1 MRGLSGSLF
10 SLQFLQER
18 LSSALAGE
26 LGESERESARRRA
39 RSIVSGLT
47 AIGPAS
53 SVRAIFDLVAAPL
66 LDLLGFKATAVDSLE
81 SGLLSSPLRPAAYTG
96 GLPAP
101 LVLVVAPWN
110 ASLDG
115 AWRDAVRAG
124 ISAGA
129 EWALCQNGQDIRIVD
144 ARRTYARR
152 YLEFNLALSLRD
164 AEAFC
169 VLWGLL
175 RVGAFRR
182 RGGSVI
188 DRALALSNAHQVSVG
203 AALERGVRA
212 SVTAVSGALGARA
225 ADQALTIVY
234 RILFLLFAEARGLV
248 PMWHPTYRKAYA
260 IGTLTEQALAG
271 SSRGLWA
278 ALQATSRLAH
288 AGCHA
293 GELVVTPFNGRLF
306 EPARTPLAESRRVND
321 ATVREVLLALSTTSG
336 DGGRRRVSYRDLDVE
351 QLGAVYE
358 SVLDLT
364 TVSTTHT
371 NRSVRKQTGSFYTP
385 RSITEYLVRRTL
397 HPLVERR
404 SAREIL
410 SLRVLDLAMGS
421 GAFLVAACR
430 YLATA
435 CERAMIR
442 DGQELEDV
450 LDQTC
455 RDGAANPP
463 DPSET
468 GDLRNL
474 RVSAVLRR
482 AVAQRCLFGVDL
494 NPTAVQL
501 GRLSLWL
508 ATLAADRPLTFLDH
522 RLRDGDSLVGASIFD
537 LLRQPPGLGARR
549 GPRAAQNAR
558 TSLFD
563 LSEDFE
569 RSLGETASGR
579 MRIAEEPGDTLA
591 AVRGKERALAALGGR
606 EGPLA
611 RWRELANLWCAAW
624 FWPDLSDAPDRREY
638 VALAAEIG
646 GGTGVLPSQH
656 ANRRLAVAAAT
667 SRERRFLHWTLEF
680 PEVFFDA
687 VGSPLGAAGFD
698 AILGNPPWEM
708 LRGDHRDAA
717 ALVRFARGGGM
728 YRLQG
733 RGHANLYQLFLE
745 RAMTLLAPGGRVG
758 LVLPSSLALD
768 HGSAALRRH
777 LLDRCAVDS
786 IVGFENRD
794 AVFPIHRSLRFLL
807 VTATRGESSGA
818 IACRFGERDPR
829 VLDRIPDGGTPR
841 EAFPVTLTTHL
852 IARLSGDQLVIPEI
866 RSPIDL
872 AIAEKAAAAPP
883 LGSDTGWGARFG
895 RELNATDDAEVFRP
909 PRQGLPIIEGKQLT
923 PFAVNPRA
931 ARFSIR
937 TSDARARLRNE
948 PFSRARLA
956 YRDVASASN
965 RLSLI
970 AAIVPSGCVTTHT
983 VFCLKDARPIKD
995 QRVLCALLNS
1005 YVANFLVRQRIGTHL
1020 STAIV
1025 EQLPVPRPER
1035 GSMAYEDLAR
1045 LSTHLEMDPE
1055 DRDAAAATHARA
1067 ARLYGLDTDEL
1078 CHVLDTFPLVPR
1090 DRRAAVLS
1098 AWARI

>member
-1 MRGLSGSLF
+1 M
-10 SLQFLQER
+10 
-18 LSSALAGE
+18 
-26 LGESERESARRRA
+26 
-39 RSIVSGLT
+39 
-47 AIGPAS
+47 
-53 SVRAIFDLVAAPL
+53 
-66 LDLLGFKATAVDSLE
+66 
-81 SGLLSSPLRPAAYTG
+81 
-96 GLPAP
+96 
-101 LVLVVAPWN
+101 
-110 ASLDG
+110 
-115 AWRDAVRAG
+115 
-124 ISAGA
+124 
-129 EWALCQNGQDIRIVD
+129 
-144 ARRTYARR
+144 
-152 YLEFNLALSLRD
+152 
-164 AEAFC
+164 
-169 VLWGLL
+169 LWGLL

-182 RGGSVI
+182 MGGSVI

-336 DGGRRRVSYRDLDVE
+336 DGGGRRVSYRDLDVE

-364 TVSTTHT
+364 TVSTTDT

-745 RAMTLLAPGGRVG
+745 RALTLLAPGGRVG
-758 LVLPSSLALD
+758 LVLPLQPGARSRVC
-768 HGSAALRRH
+768 GSAPPPPRPVRSRFDRRLREPRRGLSNSPQSALSPGHRDARRIERRDRVPLRR
-777 LLDRCAVDS
+777 A
-786 IVGFENRD
+786 
-794 AVFPIHRSLRFLL
+794 RSRR
-807 VTATRGESSGA
+807 AGSHSGWRRA
-818 IACRFGERDPR
+818 
-829 VLDRIPDGGTPR
+829 PR

-923 PFAVNPRA
+923 PFAVDPRA
-931 ARFSIR
+931 ARFQHPDERRAGAASER
-937 TSDARARLRNE
+937 TVQPGA
-948 PFSRARLA
+948 
-956 YRDVASASN
+956 
-965 RLSLI
+965 
-970 AAIVPSGCVTTHT
+970 
-983 VFCLKDARPIKD
+983 
-995 QRVLCALLNS
+995 
-1005 YVANFLVRQRIGTHL
+1005 
-1020 STAIV
+1020 
-1025 EQLPVPRPER
+1025 
-1035 GSMAYEDLAR
+1035 AR
-1045 LSTHLEMDPE
+1045 LSRRRVREQPALPHRR
-1055 DRDAAAATHARA
+1055 DRPIRVRHHA
-1067 ARLYGLDTDEL
+1067 YGLLSEGREADRGPARPLRTAEQLRREL
-1078 CHVLDTFPLVPR
+1078 SGSPADRHTPLHR
-1090 DRRAAVLS
+1090 HRRTAAGPAS
-1098 AWARI
+1098 RTRIDCLRGPGRAFDSSRNGS